1 MGADFTTFHSKAES
15 PNSILLPCGSFL
27 FFHFIRRREHKGGVV
42 SDNVAGNVAL
52 FMEQRLVKVDNMKG
66 GRFIP
71 VKTAHT

>member
-1 MGADFTTFHSKAES
+1 VALSS
-15 PNSILLPCGSFL
+15 SSILLEEDST
-27 FFHFIRRREHKGGVV
+27 RGGVV

-52 FMEQRLVKVDNMKG
+52 FMEQRLVKVDNIKG